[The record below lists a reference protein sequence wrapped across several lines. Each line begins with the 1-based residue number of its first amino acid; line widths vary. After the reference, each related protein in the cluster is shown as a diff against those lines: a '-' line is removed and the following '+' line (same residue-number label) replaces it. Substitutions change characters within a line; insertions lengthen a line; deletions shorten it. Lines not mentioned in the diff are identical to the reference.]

1 MTLKAEQF
9 QKWSQNSSMKM
20 DSKYLQIEFMELRY
34 LINVIYGSTWKKNI
48 FFRFSEF
55 YNDDK
60 ALLDYNCPKKED
72 FIKKGIGK
80 CYSKAEQLFN
90 MNRL

>member
-1 MTLKAEQF
+1 MGGHE
-9 QKWSQNSSMKM
+9 
-20 DSKYLQIEFMELRY
+20 
-34 LINVIYGSTWKKNI
+34 KNF

-80 CYSKAEQLFN
+80 CYSKAERLFN
-90 MNRL
+90 INIISLQNETNIQ

>member
-1 MTLKAEQF
+1 MGRHENNF
-9 QKWSQNSSMKM
+9 
-20 DSKYLQIEFMELRY
+20 
-34 LINVIYGSTWKKNI
+34 

-60 ALLDYNCPKKED
+60 NLLDYNCPKKED

-80 CYSKAEQLFN
+80 CYSKAERLFN
-90 MNRL
+90 INMQLCHYKKGRITQ